1 MTKVARLNDAHAVRS
16 FAEADMPIAAAFEA
30 VAHEDRKRLSAALD
44 LLVDFYNRQKNECDP
59 SWTRFQCRVYDL
71 LRFSGRVK

>member
-1 MTKVARLNDAHAVRS
+1 MST
-16 FAEADMPIAAAFEA
+16 AAQNLQTAKAFQS
-30 VAHEDRKRLSAALD
+30 VAHIREQTMNSALD
-44 LLVDFYNRQKNECDP
+44 LLEDFYNRQKNECDP